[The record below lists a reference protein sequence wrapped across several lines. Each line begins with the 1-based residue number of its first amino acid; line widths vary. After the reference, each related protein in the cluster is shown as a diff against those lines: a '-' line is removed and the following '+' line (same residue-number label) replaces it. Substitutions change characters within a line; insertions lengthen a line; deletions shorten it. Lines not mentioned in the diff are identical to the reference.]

1 LVNRAILGVP
11 GFRAL
16 CTKIASQWV
25 SDNGAIMSASHDN
38 PAPSDGD
45 ERTTPRFLTVR
56 QLADYLQV
64 NEKKVYSLVREG
76 ALPATKLTGKWLFPR
91 DLVDQWLLESSHGG
105 LLTDRIVIAG
115 SDDPLLFRAITHVAN
130 TVRSQ
135 ALISYTATGSQLGL
149 SLLSHRRADVCGIHW
164 GPAEESHNRHPALI
178 RQFVQSADW
187 ALVRL
192 FRREQG
198 LLVSPGMWSTPIDIE
213 EFFNPQVRWV
223 ERQEGAGS
231 QRFLREMIAQH
242 DLDPA
247 KRRITGHASTER
259 EAASMLAMGHA
270 EVAPGVR
277 AAATEFGLDFV
288 SIGWEAFDFA
298 LYRGIFFRN
307 LFQQLLEYLRGSDC
321 RRQAS
326 MLGGYDLAELGTLV
340 WTGKA

>member
-1 LVNRAILGVP
+1 MLEGKKRDGKRENQVQESCRCAKNQIVVFQEEIRVLEIP
-11 GFRAL
+11 EHR
-16 CTKIASQWV
+16 KIAQDTKHKYGLSG
-25 SDNGAIMSASHDN
+25 N
-38 PAPSDGD
+38 
-45 ERTTPRFLTVR
+45 
-56 QLADYLQV
+56 
-64 NEKKVYSLVREG
+64 
-76 ALPATKLTGKWLFPR
+76 ALPAG
-91 DLVDQWLLESSHGG
+91 
-105 LLTDRIVIAG
+105 
-115 SDDPLLFRAITHVAN
+115 FRSHVAN
-130 TVRSQ
+130 VVQSQ

-149 SLLSHRRADVCGIHW
+149 SLLAHRRADVCGIHW
-164 GPAEESHNRHPALI
+164 GPAEESLQRHPALI

-198 LLVSPGMWSTPIDIE
+198 LLVSPGMWSAPIRIE
-213 EFFNPQVRWV
+213 DFFHPQVRWV

-231 QRFLREMIAQH
+231 QRFLRDVIAQH

-259 EAASMLAMGHA
+259 EAAALLAMGQA
-270 EVAPGVR
+270 EVAPGAR

-307 LFQQLLEYLRGSDC
+307 LFQQLLDYLRGSDC
-321 RRQAS
+321 RRQAR

-340 WTGKA
+340 WTGND

>member
-1 LVNRAILGVP
+1 
-11 GFRAL
+11 
-16 CTKIASQWV
+16 
-25 SDNGAIMSASHDN
+25 MSADHDN
-38 PAPSDGD
+38 PSRPDD
-45 ERTTPRFLTVR
+45 ERATPRFLTVR

-91 DLVDQWLLESSHGG
+91 DLVDQWLRESSHGG

-115 SDDPLLFRAITHVAN
+115 SDDPLLFRAITQVAN
-130 TVRSQ
+130 NERSQ

-149 SLLSHRRADVCGIHW
+149 SLLAHRRADVCGIHW
-164 GPAEESHNRHPALI
+164 GPAEESKNRHPALI
-178 RQFVQSADW
+178 RPFLQSADW
-187 ALVRL
+187 VHMRL

-198 LLVSPGMWSTPIDIE
+198 LLDSPGMWSAPIDIE
-213 EFFNPQVRWV
+213 QFFQPQVRLI

-231 QRFLREMIAQH
+231 QRFLRELIAEH

-247 KRRITGHASTER
+247 KRRIIGHAATER
-259 EAASMLAMGHA
+259 EAASMLAMGQA

-277 AAATEFGLDFV
+277 AVATEFGLDFV

-307 LFQQLLEYLRGSDC
+307 LFQQLLEYLRGSEC

-340 WTGKA
+340 WTGNT